1 MVTATLNRPS
11 HEEDFH
17 AWALDHAERL
27 RALARTRPNEP
38 IDWEYVAE
46 ELEDMGRRER
56 RGAEAYLKL
65 IILHLLKLEYVHD
78 RTSCRHWQAEIA
90 AFRKNL
96 ARLLAPSLLSL
107 LPGELADIY
116 ELARAEALATT
127 GGDPDFDD
135 RAPDR
140 CPYSWEQ
147 ITGDWL
153 PERLGP

>member
-1 MVTATLNRPS
+1 MTAVTLDRPS
-11 HEEDFH
+11 HDEDLH
-17 AWALDHAERL
+17 AWAFDHAERL

-38 IDWEYVAE
+38 IDWEHLAE

-65 IILHLLKLEYVHD
+65 VILHLLKLEYAHD
-78 RTSCRHWQAEIA
+78 TTSARHWRAEIA

-96 ARLLAPSLLSL
+96 ARLLTPSLRTL

-127 GGDPDFDD
+127 GGDPGFDD
-135 RAPDR
+135 LAPDA

-153 PERLGP
+153 PERVDP

>member
-1 MVTATLNRPS
+1 MTAVTLDRPS
-11 HEEDFH
+11 YDEDFH

-38 IDWEYVAE
+38 IDWEQVAE

-65 IILHLLKLEYVHD
+65 IILHLLKLEYARDAV
-78 RTSCRHWQAEIA
+78 SARHWRAEIA

-96 ARLLAPSLLSL
+96 ARLLTPSLQTL
-107 LPGELADIY
+107 LPGELAGIY

-135 RAPDR
+135 RAPDQ

-147 ITGDWL
+147 IIGDWL
-153 PERLGP
+153 PERLGA